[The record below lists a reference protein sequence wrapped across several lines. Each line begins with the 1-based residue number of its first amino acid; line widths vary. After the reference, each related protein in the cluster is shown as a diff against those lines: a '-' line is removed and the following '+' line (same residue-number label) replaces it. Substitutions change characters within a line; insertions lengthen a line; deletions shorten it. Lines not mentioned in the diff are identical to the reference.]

1 MIKDQHKLKKGNLG
15 KSTGLT
21 SERRTG
27 DCCNAQATHYPSDI
41 VFILILIMV
50 MIKATYQKDNAK
62 LREALQAY
70 DPFPT
75 RYKELLFPRTEEKR
89 RQVCQKND
97 IFALR

>member
-1 MIKDQHKLKKGNLG
+1 
-15 KSTGLT
+15 
-21 SERRTG
+21 
-27 DCCNAQATHYPSDI
+27 
-41 VFILILIMV
+41 